1 MFLKLTYES
10 KGFVEGFKQY
20 LTKIDDKEMV
30 KLLHT
35 YSQVYY
41 ILLSIDIRDDP
52 KVQGVIEKLLDK
64 ITNLFS
70 LDLRL
75 TLFKPLL
82 PNNKLYSYLNEQLKT
97 HPTADFP

>member
-1 MFLKLTYES
+1 MT
-10 KGFVEGFKQY
+10 
-20 LTKIDDKEMV
+20 

-41 ILLSIDIRDDP
+41 ILLSIDIRDDA
-52 KVQGVIEKLLDK
+52 KIQGVIEKLLDR

-75 TLFKPLL
+75 TLFRPLL
-82 PNNKLYSYLNEQLKT
+82 PNVKLYNYLNEQLKT
-97 HPTADFP
+97 HKEADF